1 MVTRATKAKIICK
14 GCGEWIIID
23 YHGLGNLPTIQDDNF
38 EVLTMSNDGTIFTW
52 FLRCKNCSN
61 APSPIVTTT
70 PSATNPCTHEPTPTR
85 PFKVE
90 VLETVEE

>member
-38 EVLTMSNDGTIFTW
+38 EILTMSNDGTIFTW
-52 FLRCKNCSN
+52 FLRCKGCSN
-61 APSPIVTTT
+61 APIPKIGTDLPPRT
-70 PSATNPCTHEPTPTR
+70 EPYT
-85 PFKVE
+85 VE
-90 VLETVEE
+90 VLETTEE